1 MVQQAN
7 VYTSFGSYTS
17 QATGMKLVGQM
28 KILTDNVI

>member
-7 VYTSFGSYTS
+7 VYTAFGSYTS

-28 KILTDNVI
+28 KILTDYVI

>member
-1 MVQQAN
+1 MVLQAN
-7 VYTSFGSYTS
+7 VYESFGSYTS